1 MPSFSKLNL
10 NPKILS
16 ALESKG
22 YTTPTPIQF
31 QAIPPLLEGRDILGI
46 AQTGTGKTAAFSLP
60 IIHNLVKSDVTVK
73 SGSVR
78 TLILTPTRELASQIA
93 DNIELYGK
101 DLGLRHAV
109 VFGGVSERPQIAS
122 MQRGVDIL
130 IATPGRLLDLM
141 NQGHVRYAQLE
152 ILVLDE
158 ADRMLDMGFINDVKK
173 IIAKLPEKRQTLFFS
188 ATMPETIADLANS
201 ILNNPVLVEITPQST
216 TVERIEQK
224 LNFVEKGNKLLLLKR
239 ILKQEDATSVLVFS
253 KTKHGANRVVE
264 FLEKNL
270 ISVAAIHGNKS
281 QGAREKALNNF
292 REGKVQVLI
301 ATDIAARGI
310 DVPAISHVINY
321 DIPMDPESYVHRIG
335 RTARAGRQ
343 GIAISFCDPSERK
356 LLQAVEKTIRFKI
369 PVDDTHPFHGV
380 AAAPVTRSSEDD
392 DRREKPAR
400 RPSSGRQYGHSVN
413 KDRKIAAASSSS
425 ERRSSAPRDD
435 RRESGRDDRNSAP
448 RGERSSAPRGERSSA
463 PRGERREGFGG
474 GRDDRRGA
482 PARRSESRPVV
493 DPSKSGLL
501 DFIGFGKKKS
511 YPSQPGGMRVGR
523 DGNSSFRP
531 ENRDRRSAGGDD
543 KKAFGFGSWFKKPS
557 DSRSDS
563 RSEPR
568 DDSFGNRERPA
579 GGASRGGRSGAP
591 RERREGSSFGGG
603 EGSFGGGERRS
614 GSSFGGGERRSSSSS
629 FGGGERR
636 SFGAGGGDRRSSG
649 SSFGGG
655 ERKPYTEGA
664 PRRST
669 GTRAPSPKKRWQ

>member
-16 ALESKG
+16 ALEAKG

-60 IIHNLVKSDVTVK
+60 ILHNLAKSDVAVK
-73 SGSVR
+73 NNSVR

-93 DNIELYGK
+93 ENIEAYGK
-101 DLGLRHAV
+101 DLGLRYAV
-109 VFGGVSERPQIAS
+109 IFGGVSERPQIAT

-141 NQGHVRYAQLE
+141 TQGHIRYAQLE

-173 IIAKLPEKRQTLFFS
+173 IIAKVPENRQTLFFS
-188 ATMPETIADLANS
+188 ATMPDTIADLANS
-201 ILNNPVLVEITPQST
+201 ILKNPVTVEITPQST

-224 LNFVEKGNKLLLLKR
+224 LNFVEKSNKLSLLKS

-253 KTKHGANRVVE
+253 KTKHGANRIVE
-264 FLEKNL
+264 FLEKNA
-270 ISVAAIHGNKS
+270 ITVAAIHGNKS
-281 QGAREKALNNF
+281 QGAREKALSSF

-343 GIAISFCDPSERK
+343 GIAISFCDASERK

-380 AAAPVTRSSEDD
+380 AP
-392 DRREKPAR
+392 
-400 RPSSGRQYGHSVN
+400 RPSSVESSRDEREARSESRSNSRGGGRQYGHSVN
-413 KDRKIAAASSSS
+413 KERRISASSSDRPRGDRREGGRS
-425 ERRSSAPRDD
+425 GDSDRRSSAPRG
-435 RRESGRDDRNSAP
+435 EN

-463 PRGERREGFGG
+463 PRGDRREGGF
-474 GRDDRRGA
+474 GRDN
-482 PARRSESRPVV
+482 RRSSSDSRPVI

-501 DFIGFGKKKS
+501 DFIGLGKKRSYVPQKS
-511 YPSQPGGMRVGR
+511 VMKIGR
-523 DGNSSFRP
+523 DGTSSFRP
-531 ENRDRRSAGGDD
+531 DSNEKRGGG
-543 KKAFGFGSWFKKPS
+543 FGLGSWFKKPS
-557 DSRSDS
+557 
-563 RSEPR
+563 SERASGPR

-579 GGASRGGRSGAP
+579 GGSSRGGRSGAP

-603 EGSFGGGERRS
+603 E
-614 GSSFGGGERRSSSSS
+614 RRSSSFGDRREGS
-629 FGGGERR
+629 FGGERR
-636 SFGAGGGDRRSSG
+636 SFGGGERRSSG

-664 PRRST
+664 PRRSF
-669 GTRAPSPKKRWQ
+669 GSGSRSPSPKKRWQ